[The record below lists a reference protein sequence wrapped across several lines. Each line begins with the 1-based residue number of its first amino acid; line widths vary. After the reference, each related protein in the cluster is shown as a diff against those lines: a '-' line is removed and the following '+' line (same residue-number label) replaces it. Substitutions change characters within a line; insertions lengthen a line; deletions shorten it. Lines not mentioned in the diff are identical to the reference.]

1 MSFIPSETEIHTTL
15 STYNFDIGLCVDYFI
30 EKLHFDGAVI
40 YRDAPGFSLEKHYH
54 RSDDYLYMLDG
65 ELLLNIDWVVT
76 VYKKWDFC
84 IIPKMVI
91 HSVEPWIGGKY
102 IVATQDGD
110 FETIYV

>member
-1 MSFIPSETEIHTTL
+1 MSFIPSETEIHTAL

-30 EKLHFDGAVI
+30 EIMHFDGALI
-40 YRDAPGFSLEKHYH
+40 YKDPGSAITRHYH
-54 RSDDYLYMLDG
+54 ENDVYLYMLKG

-76 VYKKWDFC
+76 LYKKWDFC
-84 IIPKMVI
+84 IIPKMVV
-91 HSVEPWIGGKY
+91 HSVEPWTGGKY